1 MANWLRRLRIQL
13 LGAGLAAGLLVALLL
28 PTEIAHQQED
38 ALARAVHTGTLRIGY
53 AVEPPFAYIGRDL
66 AITGAIAETAKLVAH
81 EMGVHSIEWVQVS
94 FGNLIP
100 ELLSGRFD
108 VIAAG
113 MFITPE
119 RRLRVAYSSPS
130 LRVASGLLLP
140 ANAHPPESDLTR
152 WLLQSQHRVAVLDG
166 AVEGERLRAMGL
178 PSTRMVP
185 VSATSIGLEVLRS
198 QKADALALSWPAVQ
212 AMQHRT
218 GQQYIAL
225 KLRPAQGSAYDEMAY
240 AFAPPQAALASAW
253 DQALRKVLGSPAH
266 LDLLRSFGFDASDLP
281 GARAPASP

>member
-94 FGNLIP
+94 
-100 ELLSGRFD
+100 
-108 VIAAG
+108 IAAG